1 MADQKKMRSE
11 TFHSDP
17 ALALME
23 QDENFKSNYSSSE
36 LREESPAQIGKDETE
51 GQCRCTVSPKE
62 LPSSQYRENVSA
74 SPRPRDSSSKSVNQ
88 SVMW

>member
-17 ALALME
+17 APAPME
-23 QDENFKSNYSSSE
+23 RDENFK
-36 LREESPAQIGKDETE
+36 T
-51 GQCRCTVSPKE
+51 GQCMCTVSPKG

-88 SVMW
+88 SEPLWPSFKPAVTIQEVT

>member
-1 MADQKKMRSE
+1 MRIPSQ
-11 TFHSDP
+11 TD
-17 ALALME
+17 
-23 QDENFKSNYSSSE
+23 SSSE

-51 GQCRCTVSPKE
+51 GQCRCIVSPKE

-88 SVMW
+88 SEPLWPSFEPAFMIQEVT